1 MHAAALAAL
10 TAALA
15 LPGARVELAR
25 LEPGA
30 PAGCAVAAAAAPQ
43 PVAASGRVAL
53 RLSGSTAA
61 GAPCEGWAWA
71 RVRVLA
77 PALVVARD
85 VEDGAPL
92 AGAVTPAERE
102 VLPGRAPLAALPPG
116 ATAARALRPGLALEG
131 QHVRVGPR
139 PGEPITV
146 VARVGTLSVERPGR
160 AVPCARGRACALLPS
175 GQRVEGA
182 LEDGRLVVGSP

>member
-15 LPGARVELAR
+15 LPGARVELVR
-25 LEPGA
+25 LDPGA
-30 PAGCAVAAAAAPQ
+30 PAGCAVASARAPQ
-43 PVAASGRVAL
+43 PLTASGRVAL
-53 RLSGSTAA
+53 QLSGATAA
-61 GAPCEGWAWA
+61 GAPCDGWAWA
-71 RVRVLA
+71 RVRVVA

-85 VEDGAPL
+85 VADGAPL
-92 AGAVTPAERE
+92 EGAVTAGERE
-102 VLPGRAPLAALPPG
+102 VLPGRVPLAELPPS
-116 ATAARALRPGLALEG
+116 ATAARALRAGAVLEAAN
-131 QHVRVGPR
+131 VRSGPR

-146 VARVGTLSVERPGR
+146 VARVGALAVERPAR

-175 GQRVEGA
+175 GQRVEGV